1 MNEDIDQ
8 IFDAL
13 REIKTR
19 ITNVENLV
27 MAQIRTSYLDG
38 YETALNNSLKKIE
51 DIGEDKIGG

>member
-1 MNEDIDQ
+1 MSQDIDQ

-19 ITNVENLV
+19 ITNIENLI

-51 DIGEDKIGG
+51 DMGEDKIGG